1 MERPFDSVRSRPS
14 KKSLMAEKERKMK
27 QNWKKLSVAVAITS
41 VLLLMLA
48 VVGLSQQG
56 GRHGRPERGG
66 FPGGPGGPGR
76 QGGPGGR
83 DGLGPLARDLNLS
96 DEQKAQIKKITESFE
111 ESTKA
116 LQEQMHSL
124 HESERD
130 GLKDGAFDEAAVRAA
145 AQARANVQV
154 ELEVAH
160 ARMMSQVFTVLTAE
174 QKAQLAAKRQEF
186 EQRREE
192 REAQRGDAPRP

>member
-1 MERPFDSVRSRPS
+1 
-14 KKSLMAEKERKMK
+14 MK
-27 QNWKKLSVAVAITS
+27 QSWKKLSVVVAITG

-56 GRHGRPERGG
+56 GRRGSPDRGG

-76 QGGPGGR
+76 HGGPGGPGGR

-96 DEQKAQIKKITESFE
+96 DEQKAQVKKITDSFE

-116 LQEQMHSL
+116 LQEQMRSL
-124 HESERD
+124 HENERD

-145 AQARANVQV
+145 AQARANVQI

-160 ARMMSQVFTVLTAE
+160 ARMMSQVFAILTAE
-174 QKAQLAAKRQEF
+174 QKAQLAARRQEF
-186 EQRREE
+186 EQRREA
-192 REAQRGDAPRP
+192 REAERGDAPKQ

>member
-1 MERPFDSVRSRPS
+1 
-14 KKSLMAEKERKMK
+14 MK
-27 QNWKKLSVAVAITS
+27 QNWKKLSAVVAITG

-56 GRHGRPERGG
+56 GRHGRPDRGG
-66 FPGGPGGPGR
+66 FPGGP
-76 QGGPGGR
+76 GGPGGR

-96 DEQKAQIKKITESFE
+96 DEQKAQIKKITDSFE

-124 HESERD
+124 HENERD

-186 EQRREE
+186 EQK
-192 REAQRGDAPRP
+192 REAREAERGDAPKQ